1 MYAWQVLSSRLTG
14 EIDGL
19 QLDVDF
25 KRAEKPFK
33 VQNMNWLL
41 IVAVED
47 NSNVY
52 VEGIRSDYR
61 ERRERNTVYQLLVLM
76 TIILLMFLHIP
87 TVLYPLTK
95 PFAMLRQSMK
105 QVQRGDKRSIDDVD
119 LSQVDSLF
127 GFRCRDIR
135 DLFYSWLIIRD
146 CVDGFNKFLPG
157 WVVKVRPPLSPDPPH
172 FPLFLIF
179 PIFPLPCVFQPP
191 PPPRRR
197 AAPHP
202 PLRAASATDSEARA
216 FKIPTQAFGRVR
228 MSADIH
234 SSRAGTL
241 WTEQVRALPLLCPSS
256 APLARWPGACTGRV

>member
-19 QLDVDF
+19 QLDMDF

-191 PPPRRR
+191 PPPAAVQRLTRRSVRHRQRTLRPELLKFQRRR
-197 AAPHP
+197 
-202 PLRAASATDSEARA
+202 LGASE
-216 FKIPTQAFGRVR
+216 
-228 MSADIH
+228 
-234 SSRAGTL
+234 
-241 WTEQVRALPLLCPSS
+241 
-256 APLARWPGACTGRV
+256 